1 MTSNDPRADHG
12 GIIAA
17 TKTGGVV
24 TSDPKFPIEKKKLQ
38 KEGFETQKTI
48 HNQRGAI
55 VVNSKASSERS
66 AVNQMGSHFSAAGAA
81 YVGGGGRGSAGNAL
95 RLTKPKPKIVVAP
108 SHPIKN
114 TSAITVGPTGI
125 SSRIQKLKK
134 GLGSGGNASTD
145 IVSKVLNVAT
155 PPVPGLTSIL
165 PSTHSCRKR
174 DYLVKQSMINK
185 NFQEQ
190 INRKIVKA
198 AYPKAFRQIWPVIPT
213 KDSIFLSNYG
223 LESIYHHLN
232 SSSSDMKD
240 ENEVKPICYQCGY
253 DFASAWRKCNSK
265 QLPICEVCDIK
276 KFKLQHSH
284 KIKTQLKEFMES
296 MKEEEGKFR
305 AECKEASQQV
315 LSLEKWAAENPP
327 PPLISDNV
335 STYNV
340 QSKRGK
346 AMNKQ
351 ASLRGSY
358 NNANTARGLR
368 KELNQNRVIDSNSNL
383 PTRTLFPISAATAST
398 SSTSGQQKSYS
409 TVVLNKPVVV
419 SRKRKE
425 PPGGSG
431 EVMGQVY
438 MPPPSKVC
446 KPSSTLDVTLNQLS
460 QQSSS
465 GVGVVGQV
473 NMPPPIKV
481 CKPGSVLDLT
491 LNWPSRQYN
500 TQKLFEKRF
509 IPKDAGPVGGS
520 VETERLGIVK
530 PVREWT
536 TGVAKQ
542 DRTVTCVTDG
552 NISSPRSAG
561 KKSATPG
568 PGSAGNN
575 SATPGPGSSGN
586 NSATPGPGGAG
597 NIRATPGSRS
607 T

>member
-17 TKTGGVV
+17 TKTGSMV
-24 TSDPKFPIEKKKLQ
+24 TSDPKFPIEKKIPQ
-38 KEGFETQKTI
+38 KEGLERQKTI

-66 AVNQMGSHFSAAGAA
+66 AVNQTGSHFSAAGAA

-95 RLTKPKPKIVVAP
+95 KLTKPKPKIVVAP

-125 SSRIQKLKK
+125 SSRILKLEK

-145 IVSKVLNVAT
+145 IVSKVVNVAT

-174 DYLVKQSMINK
+174 DYLVKQIMINK

-198 AYPKAFRQIWPVIPT
+198 AYPKVFRQVWPVIPT

-223 LESIYHHLN
+223 LESIYYHLD

-265 QLPICEVCDIK
+265 QLPICEVCDLRNL
-276 KFKLQHSH
+276 KLQHSH

-296 MKEEEGKFR
+296 MKEEEGKLK
-305 AECKEASQQV
+305 AECEEASQQV

-327 PPLISDNV
+327 PPPLISDNI

-358 NNANTARGLR
+358 NNANTVRGLR
-368 KELNQNRVIDSNSNL
+368 KQFNQNRVISSNSNL
-383 PTRTLFPISAATAST
+383 PTRTLFPISTETAST

-438 MPPPSKVC
+438 MPPSSKVC

-473 NMPPPIKV
+473 NMPAPSKV

-491 LNWPSRQYN
+491 LNWPSQQYN
-500 TQKLFEKRF
+500 TQKLCEKRF

-520 VETERLGIVK
+520 VETERLGVVK

-536 TGVAKQ
+536 TGVAKP
-542 DRTVTCVTDG
+542 DHTVACVADG
-552 NISSPRSAG
+552 NISNP
-561 KKSATPG
+561 K
-568 PGSAGNN
+568 SAGNN
-575 SATPGPGSSGN
+575 SATPGPGSAGN
-586 NSATPGPGGAG
+586 HSATPGPGGAG
-597 NIRATPGSRS
+597 NISATPGSGS

>member
-17 TKTGGVV
+17 TKTGSVV
-24 TSDPKFPIEKKKLQ
+24 TSDPKFPIEKKIPQ
-38 KEGFETQKTI
+38 REGLERQKTI
-48 HNQRGAI
+48 HNQRGAT

-95 RLTKPKPKIVVAP
+95 KLTKPKPKIVVAP

-125 SSRIQKLKK
+125 SSRIQKLEK

-145 IVSKVLNVAT
+145 IVSKVVNVAT

-174 DYLVKQSMINK
+174 DYLVNQSMINK
-185 NFQEQ
+185 KFQEQ

-198 AYPKAFRQIWPVIPT
+198 AYPKVFRQVWPVIPT
-213 KDSIFLSNYG
+213 KDSTFLSNYG
-223 LESIYHHLN
+223 LESIYHHLD

-265 QLPICEVCDIK
+265 QLPICEVCDLRNL
-276 KFKLQHSH
+276 KLQHSH
-284 KIKTQLKEFMES
+284 KIKTQLKEFVES
-296 MKEEEGKFR
+296 MKEEEGKLK
-305 AECKEASQQV
+305 AECEETSLQV

-327 PPLISDNV
+327 PPPLISDNI

-358 NNANTARGLR
+358 NNANTLRGLR
-368 KELNQNRVIDSNSNL
+368 KQFNQNEVISSNSNL
-383 PTRTLFPISAATAST
+383 PTRKLFPISTETAST

-473 NMPPPIKV
+473 NMPPPSKV

-491 LNWPSRQYN
+491 LNWLSQQYN

-520 VETERLGIVK
+520 VETERLGVVK

-536 TGVAKQ
+536 TGVAKP
-542 DRTVTCVTDG
+542 DRTVAYVADG
-552 NISSPRSAG
+552 NISNPRSADNN
-561 KKSATPG
+561 SATPG
-568 PGSAGNN
+568 PGSAGNH
-575 SATPGPGSSGN
+575 
-586 NSATPGPGGAG
+586 SATPGPGGAG
-597 NIRATPGSRS
+597 NISATPGSGS

>member
-17 TKTGGVV
+17 TKTGSVV
-24 TSDPKFPIEKKKLQ
+24 TSDPEFPIEKKIPQ
-38 KEGFETQKTI
+38 KEGLERQKTI

-55 VVNSKASSERS
+55 VVNSKRS
-66 AVNQMGSHFSAAGAA
+66 AVNQTGSHFSAASAA

-95 RLTKPKPKIVVAP
+95 KLTKPKPKIVVAP
-108 SHPIKN
+108 SNPVKN
-114 TSAITVGPTGI
+114 TSAINVGPTGI
-125 SSRIQKLKK
+125 SSRIQKLEK

-145 IVSKVLNVAT
+145 IVSKVVNVAT

-198 AYPKAFRQIWPVIPT
+198 AYPKEFHQVWPVIPT
-213 KDSIFLSNYG
+213 KDSTFLRNYG
-223 LESIYHHLN
+223 LESIYHHLD

-265 QLPICEVCDIK
+265 QLPICEVCDLRNL
-276 KFKLQHSH
+276 KLQHSH

-296 MKEEEGKFR
+296 MKEEEGKLK
-305 AECKEASQQV
+305 AECEEASQQV

-327 PPLISDNV
+327 PPPLISDNI

-358 NNANTARGLR
+358 NNANTVRGLR
-368 KELNQNRVIDSNSNL
+368 KQFNQNRVINSNSNL
-383 PTRTLFPISAATAST
+383 PTRKLFPISAANAST
-398 SSTSGQQKSYS
+398 SNTSGQQKSYS

-460 QQSSS
+460 HQSSS

-473 NMPPPIKV
+473 NMPPPSKV

-491 LNWPSRQYN
+491 LNWPNQQYN

-520 VETERLGIVK
+520 VETERLGVVK

-536 TGVAKQ
+536 TGVAKP
-542 DRTVTCVTDG
+542 DCTVACVADG
-552 NISSPRSAG
+552 NISDPRSA
-561 KKSATPG
+561 
-568 PGSAGNN
+568 
-575 SATPGPGSSGN
+575 GN

-597 NIRATPGSRS
+597 NISATPGSGS